1 LLEKLYPAVTA
12 GFGYE
17 IDVNEEAT
25 GIIIQISGFN
35 KNLQVSIKRVL
46 AKLPDENFSQ
56 NFLYN
61 FSKFLYNFSEFF
73 YNYITFSHFLN

>member
-1 LLEKLYPAVTA
+1 MLEKLYPTVTA

-35 KNLQVSIKRVL
+35 ENLQVSIKRVL
-46 AKLPDENFSQ
+46 AKLPNENFSQ
-56 NFLYN
+56 NFSKYLYN
-61 FSKFLYNFSEFF
+61 FLYNFSEFF
-73 YNYITFSHFLN
+73 III